1 MLQTALLALKW
12 LGGVPL
18 PATALDCD
26 PSSTEWSPCDSALH
40 IFLVLFRQLPVF
52 IAHRLKNLLKC
63 LVLPFALLNLFV
75 EHLYPLLAFHVL
87 AFFEVEVSFEDV
99 VVVDS
104 SLVHHCDLVDRALQ
118 LLELLFESLVTC

>member
-18 PATALDCD
+18 AATALDCD
-26 PSSTEWSPCDSALH
+26 PSSSEWSPCDSALH
-40 IFLVLFRQLPVF
+40 IFLVLFRQLPVL
-52 IAHRLKNLLKC
+52 IAHRLQNLLKS
-63 LVLPFALLNLFV
+63 LVLLFALLDLFV
-75 EHLYPLLAFHVL
+75 ENLYPLFTFHVL
-87 AFFEVEVSFEDV
+87 AFFEVEVSFEDI

-104 SLVHHCDLVDRALQ
+104 SLVHHRDLVDRALQ

>member
-26 PSSTEWSPCDSALH
+26 PSSAKWSPCDSTLH
-40 IFLVLFRQLPVF
+40 IFLVLFRQLPVL
-52 IAHRLKNLLKC
+52 IAHRLQNLLKC
-63 LVLPFALLNLFV
+63 LILLFALLDLFV
-75 EHLYPLLAFHVL
+75 ENLYPLFAFHVL
-87 AFFEVEVSFEDV
+87 AFFEVEVSFEDI

-104 SLVHHCDLVDRALQ
+104 SLVHHRDLVDRAL
-118 LLELLFESLVTC
+118 